1 MVLQE
6 HKIIASSHI
15 TIYYSRLRGDVKMPI
30 NSWTINLVLGIVMAI
45 IAGGGIYIWKSS
57 IEEATLAQ
65 ARVESLEKE
74 LALQEKVIG
83 DLTEINKE
91 SNKLISEMKDKTVFL
106 NERLKG
112 LDVYL
117 DTHKDKK
124 ESSEVLKRT
133 IRELSQ

>member
-1 MVLQE
+1 ML
-6 HKIIASSHI
+6 
-15 TIYYSRLRGDVKMPI
+15 PI
-30 NSWTINLVLGIVMAI
+30 NSWTINLILGIVMAV
-45 IAGGGIYIWKSS
+45 IAGGGIYIWKNS

-65 ARVESLEKE
+65 VRVETLEKE
-74 LALQEKVIG
+74 LAAQEAVIE
-83 DLTEINKE
+83 DLNELNKKSNSIIAEMKNKE
-91 SNKLISEMKDKTVFL
+91 SYL

-117 DTHKDKK
+117 DTHKDEK

>member
-1 MVLQE
+1 
-6 HKIIASSHI
+6 
-15 TIYYSRLRGDVKMPI
+15 
-30 NSWTINLVLGIVMAI
+30 MAI
-45 IAGGGIYIWKSS
+45 IAGGGIYIWKNS

-65 ARVESLEKE
+65 ARVEALEKE
-74 LALQEKVIG
+74 LALQETYIN
-83 DLTEINKE
+83 DLTELNKE
-91 SNKLISEMKDKTVFL
+91 SNKLIAEMKDKEAYL

-117 DTHKDKK
+117 DTHKDEK